1 MKNDAVTHDA
11 LSLSPEPHTLTAP
24 VSSATLFYHLD
35 ATEQLPAIDDLPQ
48 ARVATGGGEGF
59 LQLLAAEFFAQQSV
73 GLFPAVDVAA
83 GALDLEAQEVLREH
97 LVGHPAGKGDGVVAV
112 GAGVFLAVEKPRQH
126 AGTEAISVPATWTTS

>member
-1 MKNDAVTHDA
+1 MTHDA
-11 LSLSPEPHTLTAP
+11 LSLFPEPHTLTAP
-24 VSSATLFYHLD
+24 VRSATLFYHLD

-59 LQLLAAEFFAQQSV
+59 LQLLAAEFVAQQSV

-97 LVGHPAGKGDGVVAV
+97 LVGHPAGKGDGVFAV